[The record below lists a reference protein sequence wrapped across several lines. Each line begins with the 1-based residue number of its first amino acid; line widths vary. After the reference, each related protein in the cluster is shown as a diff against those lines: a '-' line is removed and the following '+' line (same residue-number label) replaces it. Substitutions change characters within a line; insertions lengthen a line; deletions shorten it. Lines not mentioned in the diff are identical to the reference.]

1 MGLGGGW
8 WRLRK
13 GCGFVLDILIKK
25 ENHRLAVENSLTTI
39 GIIKNK
45 IKQGAFDIKG
55 DVLET

>member
-1 MGLGGGW
+1 MDKNKSLD
-8 WRLRK
+8 K
-13 GCGFVLDILIKK
+13 GKVLDWLDILIKK